1 MVSGTK
7 EPGRQ
12 TRLRIQHALR
22 RLSLSGPYEAITV
35 EAICRE
41 AQVGRSTFYGHYA
54 GKDAVKAAAV
64 AVHLSLDIEAALRG
78 ASGLP
83 SIFQA
88 LFRHADQHRVSYE
101 ALRSGR
107 GKDVVLAAI
116 GKVLTEAIGRET
128 GSATV
133 RTDQTRKRAA
143 VAFAVAGA
151 VALLVEWLDHMPD
164 GDPNTRAALV
174 SEMVGRTLF
183 QI

>member
-7 EPGRQ
+7 ERGRQ
-12 TRLRIQHALR
+12 TRLKIQHALR

-41 AQVGRSTFYGHYA
+41 AQVSRSTFYGHYA

-64 AVHLSLDIEAALRG
+64 AVHLSSEIEAALHG

-83 SIFQA
+83 SIFKTV
-88 LFRHADQHRVSYE
+88 FRHADQHRASYD

-128 GSATV
+128 GLATT
-133 RTDQTRKRAA
+133 RTDRIRKRAA

-151 VALLVEWLDHMPD
+151 VALLIEWLDDAPD
-164 GDPNTRAALV
+164 GDPDARAALV
-174 SEMVGRTLF
+174 ADMVGRTLF

>member
-1 MVSGTK
+1 M
-7 EPGRQ
+7 
-12 TRLRIQHALR
+12 
-22 RLSLSGPYEAITV
+22 
-35 EAICRE
+35 
-41 AQVGRSTFYGHYA
+41 
-54 GKDAVKAAAV
+54 KAAAV
-64 AVHLSLDIEAALRG
+64 AVHLSSEIEAALHS

-83 SIFQA
+83 SILQA
-88 LFRHADQHRVSYE
+88 LFRHAGQHRASYE

-128 GSATV
+128 GLATT
-133 RTDQTRKRAA
+133 RTDRTRKRAA

-151 VALLVEWLDHMPD
+151 VALLIEWLDHAPD
-164 GDPNTRAALV
+164 DDPDVRAALV

>member
-7 EPGRQ
+7 ERGRQ

-41 AQVGRSTFYGHYA
+41 AQVSRSTFYGHYA

-64 AVHLSLDIEAALRG
+64 AVLLSSEIEATLQS

-83 SIFQA
+83 SIFQT
-88 LFRHADQHRVSYE
+88 LFRHANQHRASYE

-107 GKDVVLAAI
+107 GKDVVLGAI

-128 GSATV
+128 GFAPT
-133 RTDQTRKRAA
+133 RTDRTRQRAA

-151 VALLVEWLDHMPD
+151 VAILVEWMDHAPD
-164 GDPNTRAALV
+164 ADPDARAALV
-174 SEMVGRTLF
+174 AEMVGRTLF